1 MTHRNSELGGSSL
14 SNDKRSDV
22 RSILRYSQWNFLMDF
37 DVKHRE
43 KRISDYRVLGLSY
56 QMMTLLSIEIGKTR
70 VE

>member
-1 MTHRNSELGGSSL
+1 MTHRNSELGGSSP
-14 SNDKRSDV
+14 SNDKGSDV

-37 DVKHRE
+37 YVKHRE

-56 QMMTLLSIEIGKTR
+56 QKMTLLSIEIGKTR